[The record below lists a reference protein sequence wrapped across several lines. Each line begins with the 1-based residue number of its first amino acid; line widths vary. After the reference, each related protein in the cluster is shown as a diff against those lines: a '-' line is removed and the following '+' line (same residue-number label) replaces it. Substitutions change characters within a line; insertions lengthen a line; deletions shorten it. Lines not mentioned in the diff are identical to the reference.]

1 MRNATTH
8 TRVIG
13 AFALV
18 LATAALLAP
27 AAVGKPTPRDYGQ
40 PNLQGSQL
48 DRLVPQPPASVPDA
62 FERALIRTEEESS
75 RALRDVYSDRV
86 QANAVY
92 PDAFE
97 RAVARHEQTE
107 YADWN
112 AYQNVIGQAV
122 AQRRAEV
129 AAGSLQ
135 STSSGDGGSFDWGL
149 LVTLCAI
156 AAGCL
161 AVGAVAITSVKE
173 RRRISTP

>member
-8 TRVIG
+8 TRIVG

-27 AAVGKPTPRDYGQ
+27 AAVGKPIPRDYGQ

-48 DRLVPQPPASVPDA
+48 DRLVPQPTPSVPDA
-62 FERALIRTEEESS
+62 FERAVNA
-75 RALRDVYSDRV
+75 RAQVSGLTGLSV
-86 QANAVY
+86 N

-97 RAVARHEQTE
+97 RAVARHQQTE
-107 YADWN
+107 NADWN
-112 AYQNVIGQAV
+112 AYQDVIGQAV

-129 AAGSLQ
+129 AAESVQ

>member
-1 MRNATTH
+1 MRIATTQ

-27 AAVGKPTPRDYGQ
+27 AAVGKSTPTDDGQ

-48 DRLVPQPPASVPDA
+48 DRLLPQATP
-62 FERALIRTEEESS
+62 SS
-75 RALRDVYSDRV
+75 
-86 QANAVY
+86 

-97 RAVARHEQTE
+97 RAVNARAQSANPDAFERAVVRGPAEHGVVSGRDPGTPQT
-107 YADWN
+107 A
-112 AYQNVIGQAV
+112 
-122 AQRRAEV
+122 
-129 AAGSLQ
+129 L
-135 STSSGDGGSFDWGL
+135 TSDDGTSFDWGL
-149 LVTLCAI
+149 LVTLCAV

-161 AVGAVAITSVKE
+161 AVGAVAFTSVKE

>member
-75 RALRDVYSDRV
+75 RALRDVYSDV
-86 QANAVY
+86 IQGYAAN

-97 RAVARHEQTE
+97 RAVARGAVEDTFVARRDSGTTQT
-107 YADWN
+107 A
-112 AYQNVIGQAV
+112 
-122 AQRRAEV
+122 
-129 AAGSLQ
+129 L
-135 STSSGDGGSFDWGL
+135 TSDDGGSFDWGL
-149 LVTLCAI
+149 LLTLCAV

-161 AVGAVAITSVKE
+161 AVGAVAITSVRE